1 MRCQSVPVNS
11 STARVSEQRLDAPHV
26 GHLVARHVQ
35 LDAGLLDRLPQ
46 LVVRPRFNEAA
57 SSGRSAS
64 SSVSAHSAI
73 LGARISVPF
82 QRINAGNEAFPDA
95 SLEDING
102 ATPPGPIVGLKP
114 AS

>member
-35 LDAGLLDRLPQ
+35 LDAGLLDRLLQ
-46 LVVRPRFNEAA
+46 LVVRPRVNEAA
-57 SSGRSAS
+57 SSRCSAS
-64 SSVSAHSAI
+64 SSVSARRDVYI
-73 LGARISVPF
+73 QPRVRPF